1 MVSHAKTLAI
11 SLGLLVSLA
20 ACTTVSPPSGN
31 VLKPNTAWVYS
42 SKGWADEAKTVY
54 VSAADYVTEK
64 HVEYL
69 PESWAVIMDLDETV
83 LNNVIYQVER
93 EQRGEAYSAESW
105 YEWTQKENATLVPG
119 AREFIKTVNDLGGH
133 VAFVTNRSDKEQL
146 ATENNLSKLNLKRN
160 TDFRILLTRASP
172 KGERDKSDRFEIVPE
187 LLEVQGYPNVKTIAF
202 IGDNIGDQPN
212 TIGDYRFFCIDQGA
226 MYGEPCAKVPGPG
239 E

>member
-1 MVSHAKTLAI
+1 MCVLSHAKTLAI
-11 SLGLLVSLA
+11 SLGLLVSVT

-54 VSAADYVTEK
+54 ASAADYVTEK
-64 HVEYL
+64 QAEYL

-93 EQRGEAYSAESW
+93 EQRGEAYSSESW

-146 ATENNLSKLNLKRN
+146 ATENNLSKL
-160 TDFRILLTRASP
+160 
-172 KGERDKSDRFEIVPE
+172 V
-187 LLEVQGYPNVKTIAF
+187 
-202 IGDNIGDQPN
+202 
-212 TIGDYRFFCIDQGA
+212 
-226 MYGEPCAKVPGPG
+226 
-239 E
+239 